1 MPSLLDLPDELL
13 SPILALV
20 STAPSDKNPTEVLIA
35 SYGTYHATALTCKR
49 LHFITRPL
57 LYERITFADGNVPD
71 SFCISSHRHV
81 RLLARTLCE
90 TPHLRPLILSLSL
103 HRCLVPPYD
112 PARNAVGDVA
122 KLRSLL
128 KQVVE
133 WGMEDDRVIE
143 VGKWT
148 CQAVWTAVLILL
160 APRVKHLSVDRD
172 ELETGLRYGPHW
184 KPNCLDEVIGMLQET
199 LDAERLTTPLGKF
212 GMDDIRSCA
221 LDNVSPVVLG
231 GFMIRPAMRDVR
243 ASFLHPRARSW
254 LRALKNLPAGSNDV
268 TSISLTDAA
277 IRPEWMHRVIA
288 SCRRLRNLRYE
299 IVSADFISGPPVM
312 HPGLLAEVLNTQ
324 RTSLKTLRIINS
336 TDRGDAFTARTGT
349 LFRSLATYHAL
360 IHLEVDIQAIT
371 GQSVLGGHDL
381 MSFMPLK
388 LKTLKIQTLD
398 LAEKLPDMIAQL
410 SPMQDQFLDELT
422 ISCPLAIPGPID
434 PSPPSAHNAD
444 CLIALN
450 KLGPTKYRGQD
461 VYIEHC
467 RGKPIR
473 NREDRCR
480 GRMEVQCRNLQRPGC
495 ARLDDVAARL
505 RGDGIM
511 RMIRSQVP
519 QMWEE
524 EVVLGEALMSMF
536 DGVESGSEATG
547 GGR

>member
-35 SYGTYHATALTCKR
+35 SYGTYNATALTCKR

-148 CQAVWTAVLILL
+148 CQAMWTAVLILL

-172 ELETGLRYGPHW
+172 ELETSLRYDPHL
-184 KPNCLDEVIGMLQET
+184 KPNCLDEVIGMIQET

-231 GFMIRPAMRDVR
+231 GFMRRPAMRDVR

-288 SCRRLRNLRYE
+288 SCRRLRNLRYK
-299 IVSADFISGPPVM
+299 S
-312 HPGLLAEVLNTQ
+312 
-324 RTSLKTLRIINS
+324 
-336 TDRGDAFTARTGT
+336 
-349 LFRSLATYHAL
+349 SLATYHAL

-444 CLIALN
+444 CSIALN

-467 RGKPIR
+467 RSKPIR

-536 DGVESGSEATG
+536 DVGESGSEATG